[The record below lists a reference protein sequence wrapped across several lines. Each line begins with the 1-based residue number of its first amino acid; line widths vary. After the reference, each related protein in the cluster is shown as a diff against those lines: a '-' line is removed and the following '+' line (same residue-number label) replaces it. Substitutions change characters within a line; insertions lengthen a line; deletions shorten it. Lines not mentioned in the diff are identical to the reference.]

1 MADYEAASRAIIER
15 TARLKA
21 LRLGERSYRSTKLDG
36 ASFFGK
42 EETALTAAMKC
53 ESESE
58 LATSWSV
65 GRSA

>member
-1 MADYEAASRAIIER
+1 MFNLKPSGFLMAAEASSP
-15 TARLKA
+15 
-21 LRLGERSYRSTKLDG
+21 GERSYRSTKPDG

-53 ESESE
+53 ESASE